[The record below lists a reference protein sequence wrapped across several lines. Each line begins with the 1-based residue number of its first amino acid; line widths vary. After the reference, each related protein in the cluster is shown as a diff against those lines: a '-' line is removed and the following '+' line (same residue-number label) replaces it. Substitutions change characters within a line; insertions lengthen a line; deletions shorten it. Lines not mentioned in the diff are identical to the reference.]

1 MTHDKARKATVRAR
15 MARTG
20 GSYTE
25 AVRQPSDPVSA
36 HAVVEA
42 ASSEFGIPDGAL
54 SLVMR
59 LLRET
64 SDYPLLA
71 VGPGTG

>member
-1 MTHDKARKATVRAR
+1 
-15 MARTG
+15 
-20 GSYTE
+20 
-25 AVRQPSDPVSA
+25 
-36 HAVVEA
+36 VEA